1 MAIGKGSPMGCW
13 RMKTVTAMV
22 AVLAL
27 VATTQT
33 AAYAATLDPPA
44 GLTATAGDAK
54 VTLAWDAAS
63 GSPAVSD
70 YLVQYSADG
79 GVVWTTFTH
88 GASTDVTI
96 VVPPLTTGT
105 SYKFKVYSINSD
117 GIGLPT
123 AAVLATPKTT
133 HTAADQ
139 ATFSACPTAAIP
151 AGSTVAIPPAGFS
164 DITSTLVDCIKYYD
178 ITKGTTATT
187 YSPLDVV
194 SRWQMALFLKR
205 LATVAQVT
213 LGDGSDQGFTDIGGK
228 SSEIKTAINQLKQLE
243 VTTGT
248 IDGTTYDPD
257 SVVTREQM
265 ALFVHRVLK

>member
-13 RMKTVTAMV
+13 RMKTVAAMV

-88 GASTDVTI
+88 GASTAVT
-96 VVPPLTTGT
+96 
-105 SYKFKVYSINSD
+105 
-117 GIGLPT
+117 
-123 AAVLATPKTT
+123 
-133 HTAADQ
+133 
-139 ATFSACPTAAIP
+139 
-151 AGSTVAIPPAGFS
+151 
-164 DITSTLVDCIKYYD
+164 
-178 ITKGTTATT
+178 
-187 YSPLDVV
+187 
-194 SRWQMALFLKR
+194 M
-205 LATVAQVT
+205 
-213 LGDGSDQGFTDIGGK
+213 LG
-228 SSEIKTAINQLKQLE
+228 
-243 VTTGT
+243 
-248 IDGTTYDPD
+248 
-257 SVVTREQM
+257 R
-265 ALFVHRVLK
+265 